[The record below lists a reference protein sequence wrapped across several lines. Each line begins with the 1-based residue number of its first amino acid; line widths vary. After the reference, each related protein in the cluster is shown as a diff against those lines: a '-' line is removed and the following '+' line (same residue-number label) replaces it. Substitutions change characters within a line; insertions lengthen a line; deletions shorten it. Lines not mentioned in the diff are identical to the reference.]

1 MLPQAHSHVAHF
13 EFSSL
18 PSPNAPPSVLRPT
31 AHRGA
36 RIAGAQ
42 GGRDAARRRGEREGR
57 RERDVV
63 SRSHGPQDTLPS
75 ARSHWAG
82 TLAPGESRAEAHAAS
97 PWTERAEPKHTPG
110 QRAINSA
117 TQRQQSHART
127 WWKRAASGR
136 SKYDVIAVCANCA
149 EGMGDAWNDGSVWC
163 SRSG

>member
-13 EFSSL
+13 EFPSL

-42 GGRDAARRRGEREGR
+42 GGRDAARRRREREGR

-82 TLAPGESRAEAHAAS
+82 TLAPGESRAEAHAGAARNQQRDTATAIS
-97 PWTERAEPKHTPG
+97 RTYVVEACRIRPLKVRRDRGVRKLRRRDGGCVER
-110 QRAINSA
+110 R
-117 TQRQQSHART
+117 
-127 WWKRAASGR
+127 
-136 SKYDVIAVCANCA
+136 V
-149 EGMGDAWNDGSVWC
+149 SVVQLE
-163 SRSG
+163 RLRV